1 MEQYF
6 NLHLPK
12 WPGMKLTGNSV
23 SIEQAKDIIS
33 RTDKFIIDMS
43 KDAGGNNR
51 EWNKWANETLH
62 FTKLIELQKFD
73 TWYQSEI
80 NLNQSL
86 MNFLRKINH
95 ALRNYCY
102 SRIDF
107 T

>member
-6 NLHLPK
+6 KLHLPK
-12 WPGMKLTGNSV
+12 WPGMKLTGIPV

-33 RTDKFIIDMS
+33 RTDVFIIDMS

-73 TWYQSEI
+73 TWYQYDLLKAHLQEKL
-80 NLNQSL
+80 NLVETLFVKN
-86 MNFLRKINH
+86 
-95 ALRNYCY
+95 
-102 SRIDF
+102 D
-107 T
+107 